1 MEGPFMPDRHETTGN
16 TSPDA
21 SGTFLRPEERI
32 DRDRI
37 ASMADEGGLSG
48 AVADLREQ
56 LDYPPHVHIKEAPL
70 PAASAARPLPRSRWR
85 TIVWSAL
92 ALGAA
97 GFLAGLALRYRT
109 RRI

>member
-1 MEGPFMPDRHETTGN
+1 MPDSNTRGT

-21 SGTFLRPEERI
+21 SGTFLRPEERV

-56 LDYPPHVHIKEAPL
+56 LNYAPHVHLKDAPL
-70 PAASAARPLPRSRWR
+70 PAPLAARPLPRSRWR
-85 TIVWSAL
+85 IIVWSAL
-92 ALGAA
+92 AFGAA
-97 GFLAGLALRYRT
+97 GFLAGLALRYRA